1 MIKLYGFTATTKE
14 NDREYS
20 MKINPLKLQPMI
32 ILGNNT
38 LYPIEIE
45 VTSLRVNV
53 PQSIGYTPDL
63 ECNVLLW
70 IPTHEIQMLYD
81 NPIGF
86 YNENIKSV
94 PTKYSVLL
102 DKEYNEYGD

>member
-1 MIKLYGFTATTKE
+1 MIKLYGFTVTTTE
-14 NDREYS
+14 NDKTYS
-20 MKINPLKLQPMI
+20 IKVTPLKLQPMI

-45 VTSLRVNV
+45 VTSIPLNISDSV
-53 PQSIGYTPDL
+53 PHIHKL

-86 YNENIKSV
+86 YNENITSD

-102 DKEYNEYGD
+102 DKEYGDYGN

>member
-1 MIKLYGFTATTKE
+1 MIKLYGFTVTTNE
-14 NDREYS
+14 NDRQYS
-20 MKINPLKLQPMI
+20 IKVNPLKLQPMI
-32 ILGNNT
+32 IPGNNT

-45 VTSLRVNV
+45 VTSIPLNIADSL
-53 PQSIGYTPDL
+53 PHITSL

-70 IPTHEIQMLYD
+70 LPTHEIQMLYD

-86 YNENIKSV
+86 YNENIKGD
-94 PTKYSVLL
+94 PTEYSVLL

>member
-1 MIKLYGFTATTKE
+1 MIKLYGFTATTTE
-14 NDREYS
+14 NDKTYS
-20 MKINPLKLQPMI
+20 IKVTPLKLQPMI
-32 ILGNNT
+32 IPGNNT

-45 VTSLRVNV
+45 VTSALSMSDSLPRITN
-53 PQSIGYTPDL
+53 L

-81 NPIGF
+81 NPVGF
-86 YNENIKSV
+86 YKENIKSD

-102 DKEYNEYGD
+102 DKEYGDYGN